1 VRGRLLDNP
10 TDTGR
15 HVSFGQTLEID
26 DSTAAAI
33 VQHLRAALP
42 NEGCGLLA
50 TVEES
55 GTRRVVRFYP
65 GENIDRS
72 ATRFTMDP
80 RQVMAAMDEIE
91 ARGWRLGGIVHSH
104 PRTPATPSPTDLREA
119 YYPEALLVIAS
130 FTAEPPVLRAWR
142 VCRRADEVA
151 AVEVR
156 VTIGLG

>member
-1 VRGRLLDNP
+1 VRGRHLDNP

-15 HVSFGQTLEID
+15 HISFGQVLEID

-33 VQHLRAALP
+33 LQHLRAALP

-50 TVEES
+50 TVEDP
-55 GTRRVVRFYP
+55 GTSRVVRFYP

-130 FTAEPPVLRAWR
+130 FAAAPVLRAWR
-142 VCRRADEVA
+142 VCRTADEVA